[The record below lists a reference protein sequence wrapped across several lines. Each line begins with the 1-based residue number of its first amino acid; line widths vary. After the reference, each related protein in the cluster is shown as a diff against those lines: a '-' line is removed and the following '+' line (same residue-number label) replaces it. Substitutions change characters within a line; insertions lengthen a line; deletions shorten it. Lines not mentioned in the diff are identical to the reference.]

1 METASKKWS
10 MTSGGNSQR
19 WDLLPGPQLAS
30 FFQVPREV
38 FCWDFSGPLP
48 GECKS
53 HWGAP
58 WTRPSLTQ
66 VPSTARGPRSLS
78 CEVAGPTWRAC
89 QAPMLCIQ
97 ALSSPPGLRRLLTHL
112 PVLIVEL
119 LSHPRCP
126 GYHKPIASQFRF
138 RRLTQDRFVPLR
150 TMI

>member
-10 MTSGGNSQR
+10 ATSGGNSQR

-53 HWGAP
+53 HRGAP

-66 VPSTARGPRSLS
+66 VPSTAWGPCSLS
-78 CEVAGPTWRAC
+78 CEVAGRAWRAC
-89 QAPMLCIQ
+89 PAPVPCIQ
-97 ALSSPPGLRRLLTHL
+97 ARSSPPALTRLLTHL
-112 PVLIVEL
+112 PVLIVEPPN
-119 LSHPRCP
+119 HPRCP
-126 GYHKPIASQFRF
+126 GDHKPIASQFRF
-138 RRLTQDRFVPLR
+138 RRLTQDRLVPIR